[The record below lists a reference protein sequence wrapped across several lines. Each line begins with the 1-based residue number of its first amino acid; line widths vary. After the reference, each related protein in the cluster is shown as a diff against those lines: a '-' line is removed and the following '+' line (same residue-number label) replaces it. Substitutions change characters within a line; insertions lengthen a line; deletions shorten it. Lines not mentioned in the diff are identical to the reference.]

1 MLPLEIIAAA
11 MTIDYWEVKVNKA
24 LFVTIFLLIIVA
36 INLFGAKAYGEAEFI
51 FAIVK
56 ITAVVGFM

>member
-1 MLPLEIIAAA
+1 VLPLEIIAGA

-24 LFVTIFLLIIVA
+24 LFVTIFLLVIVV

>member
-1 MLPLEIIAAA
+1 MLPLEIIAGA

-24 LFVTIFLLIIVA
+24 LFVTIFLLVIVV